1 MNTKLIM
8 ISSAVLMALIG
19 IALSFFPGE
28 IAVFIGVGFAQTFQ
42 LILQLSGA
50 LYFAFA
56 MLNWMAKGSHIG
68 GIYNRP
74 IAIANFT
81 HFLMGGLALIKII
94 MNNPGITPAIWI
106 LAGLYSLFAV
116 LFGWILMRNPVSE
129 KNLTSVKA

>member
-8 ISSAVLMALIG
+8 ISSAIFLALIG
-19 IALSFFPGE
+19 VALSFFPGE
-28 IAVFIGVGFAQTFQ
+28 IAVFIGAGFAQTFQ

-74 IAIANFT
+74 IAIANLT
-81 HFLMGGLALIKII
+81 HFLMGGLALIKVL
-94 MNNPGITPAIWI
+94 MNHPGITPVIWI
-106 LAGLYSLFAV
+106 LAGLYSIFAV
-116 LFGWILMRNPVSE
+116 LFGLIFFRNPVSQ
-129 KNLTSVKA
+129 KKFTTVKA

>member
-1 MNTKLIM
+1 MTL
-8 ISSAVLMALIG
+8 SAIFLALVG

-28 IAVFIGVGFAQTFQ
+28 IAVFIGAGYAQTFR

-56 MLNWMAKGSHIG
+56 MLNWMAKGGHIG

-81 HFLMGGLALIKII
+81 HFLMGGLALIKAL
-94 MNNPGITPAIWI
+94 MNHPGITPVIWV
-106 LAGLYSLFAV
+106 LAGLYSIFAV
-116 LFGWILMRNPVSE
+116 LFGLILFRNPVSN
-129 KNLTSVKA
+129 KSFTTTIKA